1 MIEEFAK
8 YDTVDNTNTKFY
20 RLSDGSDITVDQI
33 VTETGCSRS
42 MAYRRVSV
50 SRNPVKIFKAVRAYN
65 KDKEEDEVLW
75 KRDDTFDKLLFGA
88 WGKNA

>member
-1 MIEEFAK
+1 MIEEFVK
-8 YDTVDNTNTKFY
+8 HDTVDNTNTKFY

-33 VTETGCSRS
+33 VVESGCSRS
-42 MAYRRVSV
+42 MAYRRVSL
-50 SRNPVKIFKAVRAYN
+50 SRDPVKIFKPVRNYN
-65 KDKEEDEVLW
+65 KDASDGEVLW